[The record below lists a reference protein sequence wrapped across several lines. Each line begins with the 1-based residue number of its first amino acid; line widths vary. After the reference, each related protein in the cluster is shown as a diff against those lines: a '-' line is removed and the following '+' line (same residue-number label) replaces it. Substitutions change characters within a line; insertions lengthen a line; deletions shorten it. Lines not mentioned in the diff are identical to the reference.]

1 MNVVIKSFC
10 CFQRLFDP
18 INPDKDTIQT
28 RVWTRQ
34 ERLDKEYLVLQRLE
48 DILEKANFSEL
59 PPSMVNKALEEHSIG
74 DGIKVNEK
82 IQPVTLNLFAKTK
95 KSQVFHVIVKYLYL
109 EGCVSSV
116 LNGSLE
122 QGIGKPCSNTS

>member
-1 MNVVIKSFC
+1 MNIVIKSFC

-74 DGIKVNEK
+74 DGIKVNKKNQTSYLRENFSLYSYFSCYIFQKEK
-82 IQPVTLNLFAKTK
+82 KKNFA
-95 KSQVFHVIVKYLYL
+95 
-109 EGCVSSV
+109 
-116 LNGSLE
+116 SL
-122 QGIGKPCSNTS
+122 IWI